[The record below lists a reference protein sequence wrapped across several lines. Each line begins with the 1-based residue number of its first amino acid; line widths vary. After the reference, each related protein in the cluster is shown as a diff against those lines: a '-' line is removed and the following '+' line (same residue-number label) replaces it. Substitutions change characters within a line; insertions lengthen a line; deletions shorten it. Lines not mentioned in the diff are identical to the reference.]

1 MAFSPFTA
9 GLFTAGQ
16 ILTAAQ
22 MNTYIR
28 DNIMAGGPVYATEA
42 ARNADIPSPYEGQ
55 RAYITGS
62 TETSAAGLIT
72 AIPTGIQT
80 IYNGAGWVTVTATG
94 GQTATA
100 GTTTSGV
107 FAALTG
113 GGTNPTATLRTG
125 TTALISLSSVRFN
138 TGANAMYF
146 TFGVTGATT
155 ILPGTGTAGS
165 FNSITNTAAPTSSTG
180 GQYGVITGLTAGVNI
195 FTLSYATA
203 GGTGTFQ
210 DRFITVQGIA

>member
-42 ARNADIPSPYEGQ
+42 ARNADIPSPFEGQ

-62 TETSAAGLIT
+62 TETTAAGAIT

-80 IYNGAGWVTVTATG
+80 IYNGAGWVTVTPVG
-94 GQTATA
+94 GQTVTS
-100 GTTTSGV
+100 GTTTSTS
-107 FAALTG
+107 FTTLTG
-113 GGTNPTATLRTG
+113 GGTNPYAELRTG
-125 TTALISLSSVRFN
+125 TTALFSAFAFRQNS
-138 TGANAMYF
+138 GANTNSF
-146 TFGVTGATT
+146 SFSVSGATT
-155 ILPGTGTAGS
+155 LAAGGTFNSVTTVTGTSGQ
-165 FNSITNTAAPTSSTG
+165 TG
-180 GQYGVITGLTAGVNI
+180 IITGLTAGVNR
-195 FTLSYATA
+195 FTLAYAVSA
-203 GGTGTFQ
+203 GTGTYS